1 MEPQPDAKTVARALK
16 LLASQKRASQ
26 KYYEAHKETIKE
38 RSVKYWEEHREA
50 INARRRERYE
60 AAHPKTIAITE

>member
-1 MEPQPDAKTVARALK
+1 MDTQADAQTIARALK

-38 RSVKYWEEHREA
+38 RSVKYWEQHREA
-50 INARRRERYE
+50 INARRRQRYE
-60 AAHPKTIAITE
+60 ATRPKQIANPE